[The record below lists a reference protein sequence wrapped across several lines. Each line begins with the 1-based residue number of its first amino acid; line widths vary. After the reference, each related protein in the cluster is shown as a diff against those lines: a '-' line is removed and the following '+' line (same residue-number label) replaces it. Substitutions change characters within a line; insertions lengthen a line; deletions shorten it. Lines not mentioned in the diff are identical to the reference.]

1 MASDDVKQYID
12 SNHDFYELLGVAPTC
27 AEGELRSAWR
37 KTALKYHPDKVGAN
51 QEALDKFHLLQIAYD
66 VLSDSTARE
75 LYDNARRARVE
86 KAQRESQY
94 DARRKTMIDELE
106 ARESGY
112 LKRKRDE
119 MDEDEKFQRELAR
132 LAADGKRRREARTEE
147 LRRAAEAE
155 RKKEEEESAQPVAV
169 QNGPVE
175 EMDRSIKFR
184 FPKGDE
190 TAHLDRDS
198 VQELF
203 SRFGKIEHTIL
214 RDKKVK
220 VSGEKHRATYY
231 TVLVV
236 FKSIV
241 GAHAAILDISK
252 VQNEDP
258 RFSVFE
264 EVNWVKGLEPD
275 CVPKAQLR
283 SPMTPQSNGQN
294 GVTPQTTHNAGTGS
308 TTNGPSMEEM
318 TMMRIK
324 NAEKRRAEEKI
335 RREKAEAG
343 EEVNPPSTPGN
354 SDRPQSALRAKL
366 NASLNSEPGLRK
378 VPSFGSFKGTPRAS
392 KGVSG
397 LGSSVSSPSVDEAN
411 RAHARNAEKRR
422 LEEEIRKEEAEAGEE
437 A

>member
-1 MASDDVKQYID
+1 MANDDVKQYID
-12 SNHDFYELLGVAPTC
+12 SNHDFYDLLGVAPTC
-27 AEGELRSAWR
+27 AESELRSAWR

-155 RKKEEEESAQPVAV
+155 RKKEEEESVQPAVV

-175 EMDRSIKFR
+175 EMDRSIKLR
-184 FPKGDE
+184 FPKTDN

-198 VQELF
+198 VQNLF

-214 RDKKVK
+214 RDKKMK
-220 VSGEKHRATYY
+220 VPGEKHRMSYY
-231 TVLVV
+231 TVLIV
-236 FKSIV
+236 FTSIV
-241 GAHAAILDISK
+241 GAHAAVLDISK
-252 VQNEDP
+252 AQKEDP
-258 RFSVFE
+258 RFAIFE
-264 EVNWVKGLEPD
+264 EINWAKGTEPD
-275 CVPKAQLR
+275 CVPKAQPH
-283 SPMTPQSNGQN
+283 SPTTPQPDTQHAQ
-294 GVTPQTTHNAGTGS
+294 TPQATSSTKPGN
-308 TTNGPSMEEM
+308 TTNGPSMEEI
-318 TMMRIK
+318 TIMRIK
-324 NAEKRRAEEKI
+324 NSEKRRLEEKI
-335 RREKAEAG
+335 RRETAETVEDSHA
-343 EEVNPPSTPGN
+343 PTTPN
-354 SDRPQSALRAKL
+354 TTDRPHSAARAKF

-378 VPSFGSFKGTPRAS
+378 VPSFGSFKGTPKA

-397 LGSSVSSPSVDEAN
+397 LGSAVSSPSVDEAH
-411 RAHARNAEKRR
+411 RAHLRNAEKRR
-422 LEEEIRKEEAEAGEE
+422 LEEEIRKEEEEAGE